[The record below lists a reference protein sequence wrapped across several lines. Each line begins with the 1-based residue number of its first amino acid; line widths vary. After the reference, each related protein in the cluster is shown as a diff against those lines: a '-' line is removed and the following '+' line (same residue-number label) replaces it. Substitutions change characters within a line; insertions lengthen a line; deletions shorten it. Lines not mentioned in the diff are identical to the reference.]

1 MIVGRPAVLA
11 RSAIGPRILKGATGV
26 LGLPVTCV
34 GTPATVKPSDE
45 PFTRISSSAPASV
58 IVSLRRPTP
67 FTSLNTTSI
76 VAGKAERLMIA
87 PRSGETRSAVGNSTG
102 AVDAGV

>member
-1 MIVGRPAVLA
+1 MTA
-11 RSAIGPRILKGATGV
+11 
-26 LGLPVTCV
+26 V
-34 GTPATVKPSDE
+34 GTPATVKPTDE

-76 VAGKAERLMIA
+76 VDGNAERLIVA
-87 PRSGETRSAVGNSTG
+87 PRSGDTRSAVGNSTG
-102 AVDAGV
+102 AVDDGVGSTAPDCGKMLKPSTRNAFRWNP